1 MNPWTFSRTIP
12 RTFSRTSI
20 SHNQRCSHTRG
31 AAMRKNRPSTDC
43 PPELTG
49 DLDADTDAA
58 LAWLYAHPDAW
69 LTEDGGSPNGGVA
82 A

>member
-1 MNPWTFSRTIP
+1 
-12 RTFSRTSI
+12 
-20 SHNQRCSHTRG
+20 
-31 AAMRKNRPSTDC
+31 MRKNQPLTDR

-49 DLDADTDAA
+49 HLDADTDAA

-69 LTEDGGSPNGGVA
+69 LTEEDESQNGGVA